1 MTETVALRPA
11 PARFWP
17 QGWWKVVEF
26 RIGIVPLPVYV
37 VLAALVAFFILRDGK
52 VASDLP
58 TMIAVLALGG
68 FGCAEIGRRL
78 PVIRNLGAAAIFAT
92 FVPSYLV
99 YAHLLPE
106 GMLKPVAEFTK
117 ASNFLYLFIAAII
130 VAIIFG
136 MDRQVLI
143 KGFLKIFVPL
153 AAGSIVAGT
162 VGTLIGVVLGL
173 GAYHTFFYVV
183 IPIMAGGVG
192 EGAIPL
198 SIGYAEI
205 LHQEQGTLFAQ
216 VLPPIMLGSL
226 SAILLAGFLNWV
238 GKRLPRLTGEG
249 RLQPGVGE
257 ELTPGEEKAAASAVD
272 PGAIAAAGVTAI
284 ALYLLGTACFKLF
297 GLPGPVAMLFL
308 AVLVKLTR
316 AVPPPLQL
324 AGQTVYKFFS
334 TAITYPL
341 LFAIGVSLTPW
352 ETLVAALTPANIAV
366 IVLTVATLMATGF
379 FVGRLLGMYPIET
392 AIVNACHSGQGGTGD
407 IAILTA
413 ANRLELMPFAQI
425 ATRIG
430 GAITVTLTLIFLA
443 QLT

>member
-1 MTETVALRPA
+1 MTESVALRPA

-117 ASNFLYLFIAAII
+117 ASNFLYLFIAASI
-130 VAIIFG
+130 VG

-173 GAYHTFFYVV
+173 GAYHTFFYV
-183 IPIMAGGVG
+183 
-192 EGAIPL
+192 
-198 SIGYAEI
+198 
-205 LHQEQGTLFAQ
+205 
-216 VLPPIMLGSL
+216 
-226 SAILLAGFLNWV
+226 
-238 GKRLPRLTGEG
+238 
-249 RLQPGVGE
+249 
-257 ELTPGEEKAAASAVD
+257 
-272 PGAIAAAGVTAI
+272 
-284 ALYLLGTACFKLF
+284 
-297 GLPGPVAMLFL
+297 
-308 AVLVKLTR
+308 
-316 AVPPPLQL
+316 
-324 AGQTVYKFFS
+324 
-334 TAITYPL
+334 
-341 LFAIGVSLTPW
+341 
-352 ETLVAALTPANIAV
+352 
-366 IVLTVATLMATGF
+366 
-379 FVGRLLGMYPIET
+379 
-392 AIVNACHSGQGGTGD
+392 
-407 IAILTA
+407 
-413 ANRLELMPFAQI
+413 
-425 ATRIG
+425 
-430 GAITVTLTLIFLA
+430 
-443 QLT
+443 

>member
-1 MTETVALRPA
+1 MTESVALRPA

-130 VAIIFG
+130 VGSIFG

-216 VLPPIMLGSL
+216 VLPPIML
-226 SAILLAGFLNWV
+226 
-238 GKRLPRLTGEG
+238 
-249 RLQPGVGE
+249 
-257 ELTPGEEKAAASAVD
+257 AA
-272 PGAIAAAGVTAI
+272 
-284 ALYLLGTACFKLF
+284 
-297 GLPGPVAMLFL
+297 
-308 AVLVKLTR
+308 
-316 AVPPPLQL
+316 
-324 AGQTVYKFFS
+324 
-334 TAITYPL
+334 
-341 LFAIGVSLTPW
+341 
-352 ETLVAALTPANIAV
+352 
-366 IVLTVATLMATGF
+366 
-379 FVGRLLGMYPIET
+379 
-392 AIVNACHSGQGGTGD
+392 
-407 IAILTA
+407 
-413 ANRLELMPFAQI
+413 
-425 ATRIG
+425 
-430 GAITVTLTLIFLA
+430 
-443 QLT
+443 

>member
-130 VAIIFG
+130 VGSIFG

-392 AIVNACHSGQGGTGD
+392 AIVNACHSGQGGNGD